1 MPDSELGLI
10 QNMQKDTF
18 VRMVDITKKFPGVL
32 ANDHITLDLRQSEIH
47 GLLGEN
53 GAGKT
58 TLMNILFGLYQPDE
72 GHIFI
77 DRKEV
82 HLRSPADAID
92 RGIGMVHQHFRLVRP
107 FTVTENVILGLKEGK
122 TLLDIRAAADK
133 VAAVSEKYGLKVD
146 PYARIQELSVGEQQR
161 VEIINSLYRGASVLI
176 LDEPTAVLTPQEV
189 DELMEALREM
199 ARQGKTIVFISHKL
213 EEVFKVTDCLTV
225 VRSGKVVF
233 ESLTSD
239 TDKKQVAREMI
250 GRDIAKVKVDESSTI
265 MALAGAASLDASVGE
280 QDSQNAPLVGAA
292 EVLHVRD
299 LHVSDD
305 RGLPA
310 VRGLGFYVRAG
321 EIVGI
326 AGVDGNG
333 QRELVEAVTG
343 LRPIE
348 SGQVKVKNEDATHW
362 SSSDYIKHNVA
373 YVTDDRQNE
382 GLVLNFSLTRN
393 VILKHFEE
401 PPFTRHGLLVSSAI
415 DRFTKKL
422 ISSFNIKA
430 SGLRAS
436 ASTLSGGNQQKLILA
451 RELSTDPPL
460 IIANKPTRGLDIG
473 AAANIHQILL
483 DERDRG
489 AAILLISADLDE
501 LLALSNRI
509 LVMYEGQ
516 IMGELPKGQAD
527 PELIGL
533 MMAGTPASAIH

>member
-1 MPDSELGLI
+1 LTH
-10 QNMQKDTF
+10 NMQKEIY

-32 ANDHITLDLRQSEIH
+32 ANDHITLDLRRSEVH

-58 TLMNILFGLYQPDE
+58 TLMNILFGLYRPDE
-72 GHIFI
+72 GHIYI
-77 DRKEV
+77 NEDEV
-82 HLRSPADAID
+82 NLHSPADAID

-107 FTVTENVILGLKEGK
+107 FTVTENIILGLKEGK
-122 TLLDIRAAADK
+122 TLLDIHAAADR
-133 VAAVSEKYGLKVD
+133 VAAVSEKYRLKVD

-161 VEIINSLYRGASVLI
+161 VEIINSLYRGANVLI

-213 EEVFKVTDCLTV
+213 EEVFKVTDCVTV

-233 ESLTSD
+233 ESLTSE

-250 GRDIAKVKVDESSTI
+250 GHDIAKLKIGESSTI
-265 MALAGAASLDASVGE
+265 MALAGAASLDESSVAQE
-280 QDSQNAPLVGAA
+280 SQTAPPAESA
-292 EVLHVRD
+292 EVLRVQD
-299 LHVSDD
+299 LHVCDD

-310 VRGLGFYVRAG
+310 VRNLDFCVRAG

-333 QRELVEAVTG
+333 QRELAEAVTG

-348 SGQVKVKNEDATHW
+348 AGQVKVMNKDATRW
-362 SSSDYIKHNVA
+362 SSGDYIKHNVA
-373 YVTDDRQNE
+373 YITDDRQNE
-382 GLVLNFSLTRN
+382 GLILNFRLTQN
-393 VILKHFEE
+393 AILKHFDD
-401 PPFTRHGLLVSSAI
+401 PPFIRHGLLDRSAI
-415 DRFTKKL
+415 DHFTDTL
-422 ISSFNIKA
+422 IRSFKIKA
-430 SGLRAS
+430 SGPRVLAG
-436 ASTLSGGNQQKLILA
+436 TLSGGNQQKLILA
-451 RELSTDPPL
+451 RELVTDPPL

-473 AAANIHQILL
+473 AAANVHQILL
-483 DERDRG
+483 DERERG

-527 PELIGL
+527 PELIGM
-533 MMAGTPASAIH
+533 MMAGTPYSSTQ

>member
-1 MPDSELGLI
+1 M
-10 QNMQKDTF
+10 QNMQKETY
-18 VRMVDITKKFPGVL
+18 VRMVDITKKFPGAL
-32 ANDHITLDLRQSEIH
+32 ANDHISLNLRRSEIH

-72 GHIFI
+72 GQIFI
-77 DRKEV
+77 DGKEMS
-82 HLRSPADAID
+82 LRSPADAID
-92 RGIGMVHQHFRLVRP
+92 KGIGMVHQHFRLVRP
-107 FTVTENVILGLKEGK
+107 FTVTENIILGLNEGGA
-122 TLLDIRAAADK
+122 LLDIRSAADK

-161 VEIINSLYRGASVLI
+161 VEIINSLYRGAKVLI
-176 LDEPTAVLTPQEV
+176 LDEPTAVLTPQEA

-213 EEVFKVTDCLTV
+213 EEVFKVTDCITV
-225 VRSGKVVF
+225 VRLGKVVF
-233 ESLTSD
+233 ESLTSE

-250 GRDIAKVKVDESSTI
+250 GRDIAQVKVGESSTI
-265 MALAGAASLDASVGE
+265 MALAGATSLDELIDE
-280 QDSQNAPLVGAA
+280 QDIQKTPLTKTT
-292 EVLHVRD
+292 EVLRVQD
-299 LHVSDD
+299 LHVNDD

-310 VRGLGFYVRAG
+310 VRGLGFSVYAG

-343 LRPIE
+343 LRSIDA
-348 SGQVKVKNEDATHW
+348 GQVKVKDEDATRW
-362 SSSDYIKHNVA
+362 TPNDYIKHNVA

-382 GLVLNFSLTRN
+382 GLVLNFSLTKN
-393 VILKHFEE
+393 AILKHFDD
-401 PPFTRHGLLVSSAI
+401 PPFTSHGLLNSSAI
-415 DRFTKKL
+415 DRFTESL
-422 ISSFNIKA
+422 VQSFNIKA

-436 ASTLSGGNQQKLILA
+436 VGTLSGGNQQKLILA

-460 IIANKPTRGLDIG
+460 VIASKPTRGLDIG

-483 DERDRG
+483 DERERG

-527 PELIGL
+527 PELIGM
-533 MMAGTPASAIH
+533 MMAGTPYAATH

>member
-1 MPDSELGLI
+1 MPNI
-10 QNMQKDTF
+10 QKDAY

-32 ANDHITLDLRQSEIH
+32 ANDHITLDLRRSEVH

-72 GHIFI
+72 GRIYI
-77 DRKEV
+77 DGEPV
-82 HLRSPADAID
+82 DLRSPADAID

-107 FTVTENVILGLKEGK
+107 FTVTENIILGLKEGK
-122 TLLDIRAAADK
+122 ALLDIRAAANK
-133 VAAVSEKYGLKVD
+133 VAAVSEKYHLKVD

-161 VEIINSLYRGASVLI
+161 VEIINSLYRGANVLI

-189 DELMEALREM
+189 EELMEALREM

-213 EEVFKVTDCLTV
+213 EEVFKVTDCVTV

-233 ESLTSD
+233 ESLTSE

-250 GRDIAKVKVDESSTI
+250 GHDIAKLKIGESSTI
-265 MALAGAASLDASVGE
+265 MALAGAASLDETSGE
-280 QDSQNAPLVGAA
+280 REPQSTHPEETV
-292 EVLHVRD
+292 EVLCVKD

-310 VRGLGFYVRAG
+310 VRNLGFSVHAA

-333 QRELVEAVTG
+333 QREMVEAVTG
-343 LRPIE
+343 LRRIE
-348 SGQVKVKNEDATHW
+348 SGQVLVKNEDATRW
-362 SSSDYIKHNVA
+362 SSGDYIKHNVA

-382 GLVLNFSLTRN
+382 GLILNFRLTQN
-393 VILKHFEE
+393 AILKHFENH
-401 PPFTRHGLLVSSAI
+401 PFIRRGLLDRFAI
-415 DRFTKKL
+415 DRFTESL
-422 ISSFNIKA
+422 IKSFNIKA
-430 SGLRAS
+430 SGPS
-436 ASTLSGGNQQKLILA
+436 ATAGTLSGGNQQKLILA
-451 RELSTDPPL
+451 RELVTNPPL

-483 DERDRG
+483 DERERG

-527 PELIGL
+527 PELIGM
-533 MMAGTPASAIH
+533 MMAGTPYSSTL

>member
-1 MPDSELGLI
+1 
-10 QNMQKDTF
+10 MQAEPF

-32 ANDHITLDLRQSEIH
+32 ANDHITLDLRRSEVH

-72 GHIFI
+72 GYIFM
-77 DRKEV
+77 DGKAVE
-82 HLRSPADAID
+82 LRSPADAIEM
-92 RGIGMVHQHFRLVRP
+92 GIGMVHQHFRLVRP
-107 FTVTENVILGLKEGK
+107 FTVTENIILGLKQGK
-122 TLLDIRAAADK
+122 TLLDLHEAADK
-133 VAAVSEKYGLKVD
+133 VAAVSKKYGLKVD
-146 PYARIQELSVGEQQR
+146 PNARIQELSVGEQQR
-161 VEIINSLYRGASVLI
+161 VEIINSLYRGANVLI
-176 LDEPTAVLTPQEV
+176 LDEPTAVLTPQEA
-189 DELMEALREM
+189 DELMDALREM

-233 ESLTSD
+233 ESLTFE

-250 GRDIAKVKVDESSTI
+250 GRDIARVKVGESSSI
-265 MALAGAASLDASVGE
+265 MALAGATSLEVSTGE
-280 QDSQNAPLVGAA
+280 QGSQTAPSPEGA
-292 EVLHVRD
+292 EVLNVRD
-299 LHVSDD
+299 LHVCDD
-305 RGLPA
+305 RKLPA
-310 VRGLGFYVRAG
+310 VRGLGFSVRAG

-343 LRPIE
+343 LRAIE
-348 SGQVKVKNEDATHW
+348 SGQVKVKDEDATRW
-362 SSSDYIKHNVA
+362 SSSDFIQHNVA

-382 GLVLNFSLTRN
+382 GLVLNFSLAQN
-393 VILKHFEE
+393 VIIKHFDD
-401 PPFTRHGLLVSSAI
+401 PPFTRHGLLDKSAI
-415 DRFTKKL
+415 ERFTQKL

-430 SGLRAS
+430 SGLHAS
-436 ASTLSGGNQQKLILA
+436 AGTLSGGNQQKLILA

-483 DERDRG
+483 EERERG

-527 PELIGL
+527 PELIGM
-533 MMAGTPASAIH
+533 MMAGTPSSAIH